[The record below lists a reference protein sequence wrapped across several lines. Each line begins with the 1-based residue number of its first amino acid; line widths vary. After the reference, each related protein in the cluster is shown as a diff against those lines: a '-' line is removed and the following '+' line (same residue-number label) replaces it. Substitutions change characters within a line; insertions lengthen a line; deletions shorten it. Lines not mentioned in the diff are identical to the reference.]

1 MMADAL
7 FDASTSAVISVY
19 EKPDWI
25 TRNGSTDARPPWQ
38 ASTQI
43 WPPIRTN
50 GNLFGKR
57 EAFLL
62 MNPSFPAQRAGK
74 PASATRAV
82 AAHATL
88 KAPYYMPTRNTCA
101 PSASQ
106 TQKRP
111 RAQCRRALWG
121 SAVERGRASL
131 PSCRGSCSRRR
142 CRRWRRAPCPGR
154 SRRRP

>member
-1 MMADAL
+1 MADAL

-62 MNPSFPAQRAGK
+62 MNPSSLLNAPANPPAQRA
-74 PASATRAV
+74 
-82 AAHATL
+82 
-88 KAPYYMPTRNTCA
+88 
-101 PSASQ
+101 PSQ
-106 TQKRP
+106 RTQP
-111 RAQCRRALWG
+111 
-121 SAVERGRASL
+121 
-131 PSCRGSCSRRR
+131 
-142 CRRWRRAPCPGR
+142 
-154 SRRRP
+154 